1 MHGVGGALGTVLIYL
16 RRRSGWRRYGHGEQV
31 MIQLVAV
38 GFVVWVVIFT
48 CVEAALVTP
57 LRVEQDSKGWTLP
70 STKKSVIT
78 CTQLIKVVL
87 HIDDSLDVFPVHG
100 VGGALGTV
108 LTGIFAAE
116 GLGGA
121 GMDTSIGEQV
131 MIQLVAVGF
140 VVAWVVI
147 FTFIALK
154 LVSLVTPLRV
164 EQDDEIEGLDITQ
177 HEEISYHL

>member
-1 MHGVGGALGTVLIYL
+1 MVAGLVTITPDSGFVGPMGALVIGIAA
-16 RRRSGWRRYGHGEQV
+16 G
-31 MIQLVAV
+31 
-38 GFVVWVVIFT
+38 VVCFS
-48 CVEAALVTP
+48 A
-57 LRVEQDSKGWTLP
+57 
-70 STKKSVIT
+70 
-78 CTQLIKVVL
+78 TQLIKVVL

-116 GLGGA
+116 GLGAA

-140 VVAWVVI
+140 VVAWVLI
-147 FTFIALK
+147 FTWVTLK

-164 EQDDEIEGLDITQ
+164 GQEDKIEGLDITQ